1 MLYYVSSMISKI
13 RNSVKAIFSSNIGE
27 TPASVGTPVFP
38 LRRESTSATCLIF
51 IYISK
56 LCALRLTRRSICPAS
71 ESGII
76 NVMGIKVMKYDGSAR
91 TGMFVTPRGNI
102 QTPAFM
108 PVGTQGTVK
117 AMSPDELHEIG
128 AEIILCNTYH
138 LYLRPGHDI
147 IDQVGGLHKFINWN
161 GPILTDSGGFQ
172 VFSLSALRKIR
183 EEGVEFRSHIDG
195 SLHFLGPDKAMEV
208 QCTLG
213 SDIAMTFD
221 ECIPYPAEYDYAVK
235 SLELTTK
242 WARQCKNYL
251 AKKHGDTKALKELP
265 SLFGI
270 IQGGMFKDLRKRSL
284 LELVEIGFD
293 GYAAGGLS
301 VGESKNEMYD
311 IIGTIGE
318 LMPAEYPRYLMGVG
332 DLRDVLVAV
341 DNGFDM
347 FDCVMPTR
355 NARNGTLFTS
365 RGRISIKRTQYKADT
380 SPLDPDCDCYTCKH
394 YSKAFLR
401 HLFLSKEILSMRL
414 NTIHNLFFY
423 LSFFKKM
430 RNAIR
435 EQRFASFKKEAESVF
450 EQDL

>member
-1 MLYYVSSMISKI
+1 MQIELKKS
-13 RNSVKAIFSSNIGE
+13 
-27 TPASVGTPVFP
+27 
-38 LRRESTSATCLIF
+38 
-51 IYISK
+51 
-56 LCALRLTRRSICPAS
+56 
-71 ESGII
+71 
-76 NVMGIKVMKYDGSAR
+76 DGSAR
-91 TGMFVTPRGNI
+91 TGRFVTSRGTI

-117 AMSPDELHEIG
+117 AMSPDELREIG
-128 AEIILCNTYH
+128 SEIILCNTYH
-138 LYLRPGHDI
+138 LYLRPGHEI
-147 IDQVGGLHKFINWN
+147 IDQVGGLHKFINWS

-172 VFSLSALRKIR
+172 VFSLAALRKIR
-183 EEGVEFRSHIDG
+183 EDGVEFRSHIDG
-195 SLHFLGPDKAMEV
+195 SLHFLGPEKAMEV

-221 ECIPYPAEYDYAVK
+221 ECTPYPAEYDYAVK
-235 SLELTTK
+235 SLELTTR
-242 WARQCKNYL
+242 WAKQCKEYIERMRRC
-251 AKKHGDTKALKELP
+251 ADVQRELP
-265 SLFGI
+265 NLFGI
-270 IQGGMFKDLRKRSL
+270 LQGGMYKDLRKRSL
-284 LELVEIGFD
+284 EELIEIGFD

-301 VGESKNEMYD
+301 VGESKGEMYD

-318 LMPAEYPRYLMGVG
+318 LMPAEHPRYLMGVG

-365 RGRISIKRTQYKADT
+365 RGRISIKRTEYKADP
-380 SPLDPDCDCYTCKH
+380 SPLDPDCGCYTCRN

-401 HLFLSKEILSMRL
+401 HLFLSREILSMRL

-430 RNAIR
+430 REAIAG
-435 EQRFASFKKEAESVF
+435 QRFISFKKEWGSVF
-450 EQDL
+450 EADI